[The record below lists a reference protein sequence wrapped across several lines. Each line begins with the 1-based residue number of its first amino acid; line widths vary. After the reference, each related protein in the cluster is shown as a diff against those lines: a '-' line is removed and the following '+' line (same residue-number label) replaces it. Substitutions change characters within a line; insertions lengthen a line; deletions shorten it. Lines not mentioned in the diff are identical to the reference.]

1 MTISIEKESI
11 WWREPM
17 VWLIF
22 TLPLLAVVAGLTTV
36 WIAYKNAD
44 TVLDDKD
51 SKGVAVTQANEM
63 DKRAQYLSLSA
74 DLDLA
79 KTGTLSIVLNGK
91 LRARPHHLLLKL
103 ARTYG
108 GDSGSDITLLALPN
122 QAGTYTTVL
131 PTISDGE
138 HKFILEPE
146 DREWRLTGSWDGSLS
161 RALHLAAKSA
171 SDSSML
177 P

>member
-1 MTISIEKESI
+1 MSISIEQKSV

-44 TVLDDKD
+44 VVLTDKD
-51 SKGVAVTQANEM
+51 SEGVAVTQANEM

-74 DLDLA
+74 DLTET

-91 LRARPHHLLLKL
+91 LKERPHHLLLKM
-103 ARTYG
+103 ARAYG
-108 GDSGSDITLLALPN
+108 GDAGSNITVLALPN
-122 QAGTYTTVL
+122 QTGTYTTVL
-131 PTISDGE
+131 PSISDGE

-146 DREWRLTGSWDGSLS
+146 DREWRLIGLWNGTFSGT
-161 RALHLAAKSA
+161 LHLAARSS